1 MSNQTSDF
9 VSRYKQHPA
18 SPIANFGEKSG
29 LVVSRATQVVEQS
42 EGVYRFKITTSALD
56 RYNDIVQPNG
66 VILDNYKGNP
76 VVLFNHNSYS
86 ELPIGRNLDIYAEG
100 DGLVG
105 ITQIHSLTSLAADV
119 LKLLKGGFLKAT
131 SIGFIPL
138 GWFDRTPNDDE
149 KLYPSWFGETVR
161 EYTKWE
167 LLEYSI
173 VNIPANPTALI
184 QNSFGAA
191 LHEALEKNV
200 LQGDSA
206 IFRLFDEHVAK
217 EFARHFTQK
226 AATIFS
232 HQQGKQMN
240 SEDTSGAENKSA
252 ENGKQKAGSV
262 LNAKNKE
269 RVRQALTL
277 AQTSLDNAQQMVTL
291 LSEVMAEADTTSDT
305 GTEEGQ
311 QLSGESGKQK
321 SESGKPKGESGKQK
335 SEDPSVIG
343 LKVKIAKLEEEL
355 EALKAAQDGDSTSDD
370 DTDTEIDLST
380 YLSQNGDT
388 K

>member
-1 MSNQTSDF
+1 
-9 VSRYKQHPA
+9 
-18 SPIANFGEKSG
+18 
-29 LVVSRATQVVEQS
+29 
-42 EGVYRFKITTSALD
+42 
-56 RYNDIVQPNG
+56 
-66 VILDNYKGNP
+66 
-76 VVLFNHNSYS
+76 
-86 ELPIGRNLDIYAEG
+86 
-100 DGLVG
+100 
-105 ITQIHSLTSLAADV
+105 
-119 LKLLKGGFLKAT
+119 
-131 SIGFIPL
+131 
-138 GWFDRTPNDDE
+138 
-149 KLYPSWFGETVR
+149 
-161 EYTKWE
+161 
-167 LLEYSI
+167 
-173 VNIPANPTALI
+173 
-184 QNSFGAA
+184 
-191 LHEALEKNV
+191 
-200 LQGDSA
+200 
-206 IFRLFDEHVAK
+206 
-217 EFARHFTQK
+217 
-226 AATIFS
+226 
-232 HQQGKQMN
+232 MN

>member
-18 SPIANFGEKSG
+18 SPVANFGEKSG

-56 RYNDIVQPNG
+56 RYNDIVQPGG
-66 VILDNYKGNP
+66 VMLDNYKGNP
-76 VVLFNHNSYS
+76 VVLFNHNSTS
-86 ELPIGRNLDIYAEG
+86 ELPIGKNLDIYAEG

-138 GWFDRTPNDDE
+138 GWLDRTPNDDE

-167 LLEYSI
+167 MLEYSI

-200 LQGDSA
+200 IQGDSA
-206 IFRLFDEHVAK
+206 IFRLFDDHIAK

-232 HQQGKQMN
+232 NNQGKQMN
-240 SEDTSGAENKSA
+240 PEE
-252 ENGKQKAGSV
+252 KAGSV

-277 AQTSLDNAQQMVTL
+277 AQTSLDSAQQMVTL
-291 LSEVMAEADTTSDT
+291 LSEVMAEAETTSDA
-305 GTEEGQ
+305 GAGGGE

-321 SESGKPKGESGKQK
+321 SESGKQTGESGKQK
-335 SEDPSVIG
+335 SEEPSVIG
-343 LKVKIAKLEEEL
+343 LKLKIAQLTEEL
-355 EALKAAQDGDSTSDD
+355 ETLRTAAKAAETAEDGDD
-370 DTDTEIDLST
+370 DTEEEIDLST

>member
-1 MSNQTSDF
+1 M
-9 VSRYKQHPA
+9 
-18 SPIANFGEKSG
+18 
-29 LVVSRATQVVEQS
+29 
-42 EGVYRFKITTSALD
+42 YRFKITTSALD

-138 GWFDRTPNDDE
+138 GWLDRTPNDDE

-240 SEDTSGAENKSA
+240 SEDTSAQD
-252 ENGKQKAGSV
+252 GKQKAGSV

-305 GTEEGQ
+305 GTEDGQ

-321 SESGKPKGESGKQK
+321 SESGKQTGESGKQK

-355 EALKAAQDGDSTSDD
+355 EALKAAQDGEGTSDD

>member
-9 VSRYKQHPA
+9 ISRYKQHPA
-18 SPIANFGEKSG
+18 SPVANFGEKSG

-138 GWFDRTPNDDE
+138 GWLDRTPNDDE

-206 IFRLFDEHVAK
+206 IFRLFDDHIAK

-240 SEDTSGAENKSA
+240 PEDTSAQD
-252 ENGKQKAGSV
+252 GKQKAGSV

-311 QLSGESGKQK
+311 QLSGESGKLK
-321 SESGKPKGESGKQK
+321 SESGKQK

-355 EALKAAQDGDSTSDD
+355 EALKAAQDGDDTSDD
-370 DTDTEIDLST
+370 TDTDTEIDLST